1 MRVEVMVL
9 AIITIPLIG
18 WLVSRRRKR
27 REHFRRM

>member
-9 AIITIPLIG
+9 AIITIPLIA

-27 REHFRRM
+27 REHFRRR